1 MEGKIDRWYVKI
13 GGVGV
18 MWEVRTGRLLNDH
31 ILKVMS
37 YKVWAFYPCSRQF
50 WLHQTNEINLAQH
63 FSSNFSIQFVY
74 LESFW

>member
-37 YKVWAFYPCSRQF
+37 YKV
-50 WLHQTNEINLAQH
+50 
-63 FSSNFSIQFVY
+63 
-74 LESFW
+74 